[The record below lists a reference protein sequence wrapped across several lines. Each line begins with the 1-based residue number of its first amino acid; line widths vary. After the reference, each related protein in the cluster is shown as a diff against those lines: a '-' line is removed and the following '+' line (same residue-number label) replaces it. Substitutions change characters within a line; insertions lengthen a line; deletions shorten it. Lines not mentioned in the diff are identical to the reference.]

1 MLQQPP
7 CLAQRLLYSSC
18 CMRCCLNHHSVPARP
33 AAPPTRASPL
43 RRCWV
48 TTQRLCDPLPAGAI
62 PPDAAKAGQ
71 ESLST
76 FGTFG
81 PPITGATPSTVVG
94 EDDLTQA
101 LGGQLET
108 AEFTTRGFE
117 PTPASTSP
125 NFANTTT
132 VAVGASHD
140 VLASPTLEPGQRHCA
155 VCVAAHRHP
164 MAVELA
170 AEAKCCLAVNLSPCR
185 RQTRAG
191 S

>member
-1 MLQQPP
+1 MWFHTSILACMMSAVCKLLHVALEP
-7 CLAQRLLYSSC
+7 CLAQDLLHASW
-18 CMRCCLNHHSVPARP
+18 CMHCCLHHNKCWHGLLHRP
-33 AAPPTRASPL
+33 PDLPNCTAAETGHLAL
-43 RRCWV
+43 QLDWA
-48 TTQRLCDPLPAGAI
+48 TQRLCDLLPAGAI
-62 PPDAAKAGQ
+62 PSNAAKAGQ

-108 AEFTTRGFE
+108 ADFTTRGFE
-117 PTPASTSP
+117 PTPASASP

-140 VLASPTLEPGQRHCA
+140 
-155 VCVAAHRHP
+155 
-164 MAVELA
+164 M
-170 AEAKCCLAVNLSPCR
+170 LSPSLQSDNVQSAWRCSD
-185 RQTRAG
+185 T
-191 S
+191 